1 MSAKRKRRRA
11 QLRVARGAKRS
22 ERERRATPLSG
33 RRWSSLKARERNML
47 LKLALQRLGILGEDG
62 IVR

>member
-11 QLRVARGAKRS
+11 RLRVAKGAKRS

-33 RRWSSLKARERNML
+33 RRWNSLKAHERNML
-47 LKLALQRLGILGEDG
+47 LKLALQRLGVLDENGV
-62 IVR
+62 VR